1 MIECYKCE
9 WSHILKMSNEA
20 TLLKTWHFVL
30 CCDRFR
36 DLTDL
41 DYQIPE
47 CKEYKERPEIDW

>member
-9 WSHILKMSNEA
+9 LSHVMKGHA
-20 TLLKTWHFVL
+20 KFVL

-41 DYQIPE
+41 DHQVIE
-47 CKEYKERPEIDW
+47 CSEYKERPEIDW